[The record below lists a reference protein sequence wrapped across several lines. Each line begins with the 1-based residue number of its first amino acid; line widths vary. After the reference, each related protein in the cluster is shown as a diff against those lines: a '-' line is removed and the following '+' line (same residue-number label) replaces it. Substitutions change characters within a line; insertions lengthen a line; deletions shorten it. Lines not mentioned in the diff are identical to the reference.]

1 MVKHSWTQHD
11 PDFTTA
17 KQLLEEGEKMFW
29 YTCQYPGCEA
39 KLFHEGKY
47 CLFHKEIIANTPTPS
62 SQKNLTNKK
71 HIDNRLNDR

>member
-1 MVKHSWTQHD
+1 MVKHSWTD
-11 PDFTTA
+11 KVEFKTA
-17 KQLLEEGEKMFW
+17 KQLLEERKVFW